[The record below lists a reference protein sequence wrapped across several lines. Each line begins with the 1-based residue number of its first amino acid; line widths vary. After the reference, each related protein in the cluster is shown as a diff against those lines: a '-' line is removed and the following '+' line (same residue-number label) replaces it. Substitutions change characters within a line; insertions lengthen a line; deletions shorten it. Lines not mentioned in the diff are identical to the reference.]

1 MPHIQG
7 QDRYTELQFPP
18 TLDEYVSPDNP
29 VRFIDAFVDQ
39 LDLAALGFARVTAAV
54 EGRPGYAPGD
64 LLKLYLY
71 GYLNRIRS
79 SRALERETHRNVELM
94 WLIKQLRPGHKT
106 IADFRKVHSAA
117 LRGVC
122 REFTKLCKEWELF
135 GGELIAVDGSK
146 FLAVNRRQRN
156 FTSDKLKKLLKE
168 ADEQIER
175 YLKDLEQQDAAAVNA
190 TEQTERLRQKLERL
204 KERKAKQE
212 AIQTEMIALGQTQIS
227 LTDPDSRYMVKGTD
241 TIIGYNVQTAVDAK
255 HKLIVAHEVT
265 NDVIDQL

>member
-1 MPHIQG
+1 
-7 QDRYTELQFPP
+7 
-18 TLDEYVSPDNP
+18 
-29 VRFIDAFVDQ
+29 
-39 LDLAALGFARVTAAV
+39 V
-54 EGRPGYAPGD
+54 EGRPGYHPGD
-64 LLKLYLY
+64 RLKLYLY